1 MMVNTHVVRIN
12 GCGLFIHSRS
22 LLNPGLRNCF
32 VTNVPGTH
40 SIPCESVSIFSH
52 NLENQGLI

>member
-22 LLNPGLRNCF
+22 LLNPGAAQLLCHECAWYSLN
-32 VTNVPGTH
+32 
-40 SIPCESVSIFSH
+40 SV
-52 NLENQGLI
+52 